1 MKAQK
6 TFPHPTRSAEHFGNQ
21 SSQNQY
27 LIQVSDRGKAET
39 QVKPPIQ
46 DNAPG
51 GVLTILGLF
60 TFALVFFAIKH
71 LQGAE
76 KAKNGLDDN
85 PQLLFSAPCSKCRFF
100 NKNPY
105 LKCTVHPQIASKID
119 AKNCTDF
126 WPVDQDK
133 FHKKW

>member
-6 TFPHPTRSAEHFGNQ
+6 TFPYSTRSTEYFDHQ

-27 LIQVSDRGKAET
+27 LVQVPARGRANS
-39 QVKPPIQ
+39 QVEPPTPE
-46 DNAPG
+46 DTPG
-51 GVLTILGLF
+51 GLLTVLGLS
-60 TFALVFFAIKH
+60 TFALVFFVVKRLRTFEKVKNDLDSTHHLVHAI
-71 LQGAE
+71 
-76 KAKNGLDDN
+76 
-85 PQLLFSAPCSKCRFF
+85 PCSKCRFF

-105 LKCTVHPQIASKID
+105 LKCTVHPQMASTID

-126 WPVDQDK
+126 WSVDQDE